1 MNLLIADDEAVIRRG
16 LLSLDWKSIGIT
28 DVYSVA
34 NGVEAKELLLS
45 TSIDLVI
52 FDIRMPGFSG
62 LELAQMVKERSMDVA
77 VVLLSGFS
85 EFEYARSAMRYGV
98 YEYLLKPVSPNELME
113 TMHNVMHRLEQKRFE
128 QKLLSQKDEFGEKH
142 DAVSQVNSLFV
153 QSSGAIKSILTD
165 IAQNYEQNIS
175 LADLAEKYHFSES
188 YISRKIKKETGY
200 TFVDILNGIRLM
212 CAASLLKTGEKISD
226 VCEKT
231 GFNDQHYFSQL
242 FKKTL
247 TQLNIDE
254 HNRIPTTDGRLI
266 RRIVRDAR
274 TRGTSAKET
283 IARWPSVRRGEEQNI
298 FPFQEDADVMF
309 NSALIYELAC
319 LKVYA
324 EPLLFGIAKDEPEYT
339 EAKRLLKFFEYFVPV
354 PSEAVPNNSIL
365 REFIGG
371 SCFNV

>member
-77 VVLLSGFS
+77 VVVLSGFS

-175 LADLAEKYHFSES
+175 LSDLAEKYHFSES

-226 VCEKT
+226 ACEKT

-242 FKKTL
+242 FKKTFGCTPSNYRNENGENFPGL
-247 TQLNIDE
+247 YEILNSKSG
-254 HNRIPTTDGRLI
+254 NG
-266 RRIVRDAR
+266 
-274 TRGTSAKET
+274 K
-283 IARWPSVRRGEEQNI
+283 
-298 FPFQEDADVMF
+298 
-309 NSALIYELAC
+309 
-319 LKVYA
+319 
-324 EPLLFGIAKDEPEYT
+324 
-339 EAKRLLKFFEYFVPV
+339 
-354 PSEAVPNNSIL
+354 
-365 REFIGG
+365 
-371 SCFNV
+371 

>member
-1 MNLLIADDEAVIRRG
+1 
-16 LLSLDWKSIGIT
+16 
-28 DVYSVA
+28 
-34 NGVEAKELLLS
+34 
-45 TSIDLVI
+45 
-52 FDIRMPGFSG
+52 MPGFSG

-175 LADLAEKYHFSES
+175 LSDLAEKYHFSES

-242 FKKTL
+242 FKKTFGCTPSNYRSESGETFSGL
-247 TQLNIDE
+247 YEILNSKAG
-254 HNRIPTTDGRLI
+254 NG
-266 RRIVRDAR
+266 
-274 TRGTSAKET
+274 K
-283 IARWPSVRRGEEQNI
+283 
-298 FPFQEDADVMF
+298 
-309 NSALIYELAC
+309 
-319 LKVYA
+319 
-324 EPLLFGIAKDEPEYT
+324 
-339 EAKRLLKFFEYFVPV
+339 
-354 PSEAVPNNSIL
+354 
-365 REFIGG
+365 
-371 SCFNV
+371 